1 MRYVRRRGRT
11 CLHLYPLQRTNEGPH
26 NLPTESSHRAW
37 APLRGDETSSRAIN
51 GRGIVAKKRI
61 TPPRSKRL
69 IHATMPVRTIDGTA
83 DLVSRETA
91 RMRFAHRGETGR
103 STNDA
108 KPGGIAQ
115 WITNYADIQLVTHP
129 AVLTLKDVLYVALR
143 HRTIDRHGIA
153 PGRGQFQD
161 HRPHAQF
168 DTEPTVGVAVAVP
181 PRSPTTV
188 SGSVSRET
196 VLFPASIGIAMSVPC
211 PSQMTDP
218 TANCCA
224 GSSPPTTPVVSDA
237 TKAISVSGSITLRNA
252 GASNTGSVPTVVCT
266 ASTRGSRFLNHD

>member
-11 CLHLYPLQRTNEGPH
+11 CLGLHPLQHTDEGPH
-26 NLPTESSHRAW
+26 DPPTESSRRAW

-51 GRGIVAKKRI
+51 GRGMVVKKRI
-61 TPPRSKRL
+61 TPPRSRRL

-91 RMRFAHRGETGR
+91 RMRACPSGR
-103 STNDA
+103 NRSFTNDT

-129 AVLTLKDVLYVALR
+129 AVLTLRDDLHVSRR
-143 HRTIDRHGIA
+143 HRTIDHHGIT

-168 DTEPTVGVAVAVP
+168 DTEPIVGVAVAVP
-181 PRSPTTV
+181 PRSPTAV

-196 VLFPASIGIAMSVPC
+196 VLLPASIGRAMSVPC
-211 PSQMTDP
+211 PSQMTAP
-218 TANCCA
+218 TANCYA
-224 GSSPPTTPVVSDA
+224 GASPPTTPVVSDA
-237 TKAISVSGSITLRNA
+237 TKAISVSGSIALRNA